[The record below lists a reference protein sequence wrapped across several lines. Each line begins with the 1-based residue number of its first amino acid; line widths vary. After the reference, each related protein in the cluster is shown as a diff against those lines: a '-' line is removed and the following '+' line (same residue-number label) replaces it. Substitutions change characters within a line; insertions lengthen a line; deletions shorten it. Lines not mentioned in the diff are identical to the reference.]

1 MKVNKVNYTFEKE
14 DETNFKVWCIKNRL
28 RIKEVAAKLNITYPY
43 LHDILKGKRN
53 ASEKLIKQMAKLGFN
68 VEVK

>member
-1 MKVNKVNYTFEKE
+1 MKTNKINYIFEGE
-14 DETNFKVWCIKNRL
+14 DEIKFKVWCIKNNI

-53 ASEKLIKQMAKLGFN
+53 ASEKLIKKMAQLGFK
-68 VEVK
+68 VEVE

>member
-1 MKVNKVNYTFEKE
+1 MKINKVNYTFEEE
-14 DETNFKVWCIKNRL
+14 DAVHFKVFCVKNRL

-53 ASEKLIKQMAKLGFN
+53 ASEKLIKKMAQLGFS

>member
-1 MKVNKVNYTFEKE
+1 MKANKVNYVFEEE
-14 DETNFKVWCIKNRL
+14 DELHFKVFCIKNHIK
-28 RIKEVAAKLNITYPY
+28 IKEVAAKLNITYPY

-53 ASEKLIKQMAKLGFN
+53 ASEKLIKKMAQLGFN